1 MMLNKFRASQ
11 SGFTLVELMVVVAI
25 LAIISS
31 VAVLNL
37 SSGPNVGDLS
47 KGLAAKIGEAAR
59 LAKSRGPVRADVVA
73 AQGESARS
81 QIAIINDGT
90 DQSQTVR
97 VEVLR
102 EDDLP
107 GNSFVWDPSSVIY
120 IPTEVVVAGYRNSTD
135 LTGGQGGPETALS
148 VGSTLEV
155 KCYTTGACDA
165 MTLYLQ
171 TTEGGERRS
180 RVVLMPLNGTPLV
193 YGGW

>member
-1 MMLNKFRASQ
+1 MLDASQKSQ

-25 LAIISS
+25 LAVISS
-31 VAVLNL
+31 VAVLNI
-37 SSGPNVGDLS
+37 SSGPKIGDLS

-81 QIAIINDGT
+81 QIAIINNGL
-90 DQSQTVR
+90 DQNQTVR
-97 VEVLR
+97 VEVLN
-102 EDDLP
+102 ENDLP
-107 GNSFVWDPSSVIY
+107 GNSFVWDPTSVIY
-120 IPTEVVVAGYRNSTD
+120 IPPEVIVAGYRNSAD
-135 LTGGQGGPETALS
+135 LEGGQGGPETALTA
-148 VGSTLEV
+148 GSTLEV

-171 TTEGGERRS
+171 TTKGGDRRT